1 MSNTHQG
8 ECFCGTVKIELTGEP
23 NMMGYCHCT
32 DCAQWAGAPVNAFSL
47 WSPENV
53 KITAGED
60 KLGNYARTE
69 ASQRKFCTECGGHV
83 LSDHPAM
90 GMMDVYLNIVP
101 TLDHQGTMHIFYGE
115 KSMSVP
121 DGLPKFKDMPSEFGG
136 SGEML
141 SD

>member
-1 MSNTHQG
+1 MSDTHKG
-8 ECFCGTVKIELTGEP
+8 ACFCGAVQIELTGEP

-32 DCAQWAGAPVNAFSL
+32 DCAEWAGAPVNAFSL

-53 KITAGED
+53 KVTAGED
-60 KLGNYARTE
+60 KLASFARTE
-69 ASQRKFCTECGGHV
+69 ASHRKFCKDCGGHV
-83 LSDHPAM
+83 LSEHPAM
-90 GMMDVYLNIVP
+90 GMTDVYLNIVP
-101 TLDHQGTMHIFYGE
+101 TLQHQGAMHIFYGE

-121 DGLPKFKDMPSEFGG
+121 DGLPKFKDMPAEFGG

>member
-1 MSNTHQG
+1 MSDTHNG
-8 ECFCGTVKIELTGEP
+8 ACFCGAVQIELTGEP

-32 DCAQWAGAPVNAFSL
+32 DCAEWAGAPVNAFSL

-60 KLGNYARTE
+60 KLASYARTP
-69 ASQRKFCTECGGHV
+69 ASHRRFCRDCGGHV
-83 LSDHPAM
+83 LSEHPDM
-90 GMMDVYLNIVP
+90 GMTDVYLNIVP
-101 TLDHQGTMHIFYGE
+101 TLQHQGTMHIFYGE

-121 DGLPKFKDMPSEFGG
+121 DGLPKFKDMPAEFGG

-141 SD
+141 PD